1 MTTTL
6 WLIVLVAIAVIEGWL
21 LHWLVINDVAPR
33 INEWLRR
40 REVVHRSAIDQE
52 MQAMRA
58 AQQLSLLAWRARHE
72 MYDLGSREG
81 DSGPAQRL

>member
-6 WLIVLVAIAVIEGWL
+6 WLVVLVAIAVIEGGL

-33 INEWLRR
+33 INDWLRR
-40 REVVHRSAIDQE
+40 REVVRRSVVDQQ

-58 AQQLSLLAWRARHE
+58 AQQLSLLAWKARHD
-72 MYDLGSREG
+72 MYDLGNHEDGWR
-81 DSGPAQRL
+81 PTQRR